1 MILIR
6 DTIGGYFGGY
16 VALWRSHSV
25 RNALMSAPCLR
36 LTAQRIRKPR

>member
-25 RNALMSAPCLR
+25 RNALMSAPLF
-36 LTAQRIRKPR
+36 APDGAKDP